1 MSRRRAGV
9 LLPLEEAVLESAL
22 RRVRDGGAGEF
33 HGFAIAAELDSSGG
47 RGLTA
52 HGTLYKVL
60 ERLERQGLLTSRWE
74 EPAEHDGSRPRRRL
88 YRATDDAARA
98 LQASRAERRPAPA
111 PRPGLAT
118 R

>member
-1 MSRRRAGV
+1 MPRRRAGV
-9 LLPLEEAVLESAL
+9 LLPLEEAVLEFGL
-22 RRVRDGGAGEF
+22 RRLHEDGAGAF
-33 HGFAIAAELDSSGG
+33 HGFAMAAELDASGG

-52 HGTLYKVL
+52 NGTLYKVL

-74 EPAEHDGSRPRRRL
+74 EASEYEESRPRRRL
-88 YRATDDAARA
+88 YRVSDEAARA
-98 LQASRAERRPAPA
+98 LQASIAARRRVPA